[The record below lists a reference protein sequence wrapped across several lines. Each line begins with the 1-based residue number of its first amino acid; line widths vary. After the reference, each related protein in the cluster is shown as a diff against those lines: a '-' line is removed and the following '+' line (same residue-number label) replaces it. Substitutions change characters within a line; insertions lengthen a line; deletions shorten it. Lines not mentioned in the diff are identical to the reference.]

1 MPEDGD
7 CDESDDGDQ
16 EDADA
21 LIATSIR
28 HAPERRERHRLVNA
42 LSH

>member
-7 CDESDDGDQ
+7 CDESDDGDE

-21 LIATSIR
+21 LTAAYS
-28 HAPERRERHRLVNA
+28 RRA
-42 LSH
+42 